1 LLTHFIKEL
10 VQLPAVEVDEPVK
23 REKGWVFPLRF
34 RPDPTCPTCGQKS
47 WRKRRFT
54 RVLRHGW
61 TSTLG
66 FFYVEVPSERR
77 FCPSCDSTFI
87 RRPPGI
93 PERGSVTEAFRHF
106 AVSCCHGRSI
116 QSVSRQLRIAYT
128 TLERWFYD
136 DLAPVESPPAR
147 RVGVDDFALRKGHS
161 YGVCTLDLDTKQVLG
176 VCEGRKETDIR
187 GLLQRTAQQAQVVVS
202 DAAPAMS
209 KAIQNACP
217 QARHVLDRFH
227 LIQFFTDSM
236 KQRRKMTS
244 LGRSPHG
251 ETRHALRLLTTQPER
266 LTDEERREVR
276 ERLRVDEA
284 LKGRYQALQ
293 HFRYVLKSPVLSVAR
308 QRLDA
313 WLKRFSFHPISAVRR
328 LVKTVSARKEGVLAA
343 AVCPESNGPLEGI
356 NTKVKLLKRRA
367 YGYRNLAHFMHRI
380 RLETGQASVKDN
392 LW

>member
-1 LLTHFIKEL
+1 M
-10 VQLPAVEVDEPVK
+10 
-23 REKGWVFPLRF
+23 
-34 RPDPTCPTCGQKS
+34 
-47 WRKRRFT
+47 
-54 RVLRHGW
+54 
-61 TSTLG
+61 
-66 FFYVEVPSERR
+66 
-77 FCPSCDSTFI
+77 
-87 RRPPGI
+87 
-93 PERGSVTEAFRHF
+93 
-106 AVSCCHGRSI
+106 
-116 QSVSRQLRIAYT
+116 
-128 TLERWFYD
+128 
-136 DLAPVESPPAR
+136 
-147 RVGVDDFALRKGHS
+147 
-161 YGVCTLDLDTKQVLG
+161 
-176 VCEGRKETDIR
+176 CEGRKETDIR
-187 GLLQRTAQQAQVVVS
+187 GLLQRTAHQAQVVVS

-217 QARHVLDRFH
+217 QARHALDRFH

-251 ETRHALRLLTTQPER
+251 ETRHALRLLTMKPER
-266 LTDEERREVR
+266 LTDET
-276 ERLRVDEA
+276 

-293 HFRYVLKSPVLSVAR
+293 HFRYMLKSPVLPVAR

-328 LVKTVSARKEGVLAA
+328 LVKTVSARKEGMLAA

-367 YGYRNLAHFMHRI
+367 YGYRNMAHFMHRI

>member
-1 LLTHFIKEL
+1 LLIQFIKEL
-10 VQLPAVEVDEPVK
+10 VNLPTVEVEEPEHRK
-23 REKGWVFPLRF
+23 EGWVFPLRF
-34 RPDPTCPTCGQKS
+34 QPDSTCPTCGQKS

-54 RVLRHGW
+54 RLLRHGW

-66 FFYVEVPSERR
+66 LFYVEVPGERR
-77 FCPSCDSTFI
+77 FCPSCDTTFTC
-87 RRPPGI
+87 RPAGI
-93 PERGSVTEAFRHF
+93 PERGRVTEAFRHF
-106 AVSCCHGRSI
+106 AVSCCHGRCI
-116 QSVSRQLRIAYT
+116 QSVSRQLRVAYT
-128 TLERWFYD
+128 TLERWFYRD
-136 DLAPVESPPAR
+136 STPVESLPAR

-187 GLLQRTAQQAQVVVS
+187 DLLQRTAQQAQVVVS

-209 KAIQNACP
+209 QAIRNACP
-217 QARHVLDRFH
+217 QAMHVLDRFH

-251 ETRHALRLLTTQPER
+251 ETRHALRLLTAQPER
-266 LTDEERREVR
+266 LTGEERCEVR
-276 ERLRVDEA
+276 ERLSVDEA
-284 LKGRYQALQ
+284 LKGRYRALQ

-313 WLKRFSFHPISAVRR
+313 WLKRFSFHPVSAVSR
-328 LVKTVSARKEGVLAA
+328 LAKTMRARKEGVLAA
-343 AVCPESNGPLEGI
+343 AVCTESNGPLEGM
-356 NTKVKLLKRRA
+356 NAKVKLLKRRA
-367 YGYRNLAHFMHRI
+367 YGYRNMAHFMHRI
-380 RLETGQASVKDN
+380 RLETGPDSVKDN